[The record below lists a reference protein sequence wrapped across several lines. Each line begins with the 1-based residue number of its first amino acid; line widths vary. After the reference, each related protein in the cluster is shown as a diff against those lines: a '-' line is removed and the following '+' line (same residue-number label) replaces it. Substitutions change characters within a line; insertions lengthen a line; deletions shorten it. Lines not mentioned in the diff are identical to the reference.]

1 MNWISDLLLGLA
13 APAAGVLGAWFGGN
27 AVVKSTKASAELDRQ
42 ADAARHRR
50 ERRDALEGE
59 MRQRAEALVSA
70 VVAVR
75 QRPVGAGLNA
85 HRDLWDD
92 SPPTEFEQLKA
103 VVDAELAKITVRFP
117 ALVPQTYALTQRAD
131 PGNPG
136 PVEFL
141 TDVHELSKKINS
153 EVELLG
159 TNEPEPGKPTG
170 TREP

>member
-27 AVVKSTKASAELDRQ
+27 AVVKSTKASAELDRK

-50 ERRDALEGE
+50 ERGDALEGE

-85 HRDLWDD
+85 QRDLWDD
-92 SPPTEFEQLKA
+92 SPPTEFEQLRSA
-103 VVDAELAKITVRFP
+103 VDAELAKITVRFP
-117 ALVPQTYALTQRAD
+117 ALAPQAYSLTQRAD
-131 PGNPG
+131 PGNHD
-136 PVEFL
+136 PVKFL
-141 TDVHELSKKINS
+141 TGVHKLSEKIDS
-153 EVELLG
+153 QVELLG
-159 TNEPEPGKPTG
+159 TNEPDPDGPTP
-170 TREP
+170 TRAQ